1 MQNVINSILSM
12 DREAEACEKNMQLD
26 FKQKREELKQQ
37 LQELEESNSR
47 SMDELKKTITSDKLK
62 KAEQRVEELSTEQK
76 SIISNINHQY
86 ALVKD
91 KIAES
96 IFLKIINS

>member
-1 MQNVINSILSM
+1 M
-12 DREAEACEKNMQLD
+12 DQEAEDCEKNIQLE
-26 FKQKREELKQQ
+26 FKQKREELKKY
-37 LQELEESNSR
+37 LQELEENNSR
-47 SMDELKKTITSDKLK
+47 SMEEMKKEITSEKLK
-62 KAEQRVEELSTEQK
+62 NAEQRVEELSAEQK
-76 SIISNINHQY
+76 SMISNINHQY